1 MRNMTSG
8 SIYRHLLAYAV
19 PLIFGNFLQLTYNAV
34 DSIVVSK
41 GAGVAALS
49 AVSVSNPVSVL
60 LIQSVSGL
68 GIGASVY
75 MSKYYGAGD
84 TEKLKRSLSTTLIF
98 GTLAGLLVMLLGVM
112 LSHPILGL
120 MNTPAAIMTDAL
132 TYLRLLFIGNFFTF
146 QYNIMS
152 SALRAVGD
160 SKTPVTFV
168 GISSLL
174 NAVLD
179 CIFIFLFHWGVFG
192 AALATIIAE
201 ALSAVLCFVYV
212 YRYIPALRLRR
223 EELIMDHELLKK
235 ILSSGLITALQQS
248 CQPIG
253 KLLVQSVIN
262 VQGIDVIAAFNAGCK
277 IEDYGRIPAQ
287 TISHGMMTCAAQN
300 RGAGDRRRVKETLW
314 KGILI
319 GLIYYPI
326 ICILILLFRHPLIQL
341 FAPDTG
347 AEEMI
352 RLGVAYLSV
361 KAFTIVFPC
370 VTNAMQGFMRG
381 MGNMSITLVSTILQI
396 AVRTVFVY
404 ILVPRIGITGE
415 AYACAIGWT
424 VMILFEYSYY
434 FIFRKRLY
442 AKIQNRKM

>member
-1 MRNMTSG
+1 MTSG
-8 SIYRHLLAYAV
+8 SIYRHLLAYAI

-34 DSIVVSK
+34 DSILVSK

-60 LIQSVSGL
+60 LVQSISGL

-75 MSKYYGAGD
+75 MSKFYGAGEG
-84 TEKLKRSLSTTLIF
+84 EKLKRSLSTTLLF
-98 GTLAGLLVMLLGVM
+98 GTIAGGITTLLGI
-112 LSHPILGL
+112 LLAAPILEA
-120 MNTPAAIMTDAL
+120 MHTPLDIMHDSAV
-132 TYLRLLFIGNFFTF
+132 YLRLLFLGNFFTF

-168 GISSLL
+168 GISSVL
-174 NAVLD
+174 NACLD
-179 CIFIFLFHWGVFG
+179 WVFIFLFHWGVFG
-192 AALATIIAE
+192 AALATVIAE
-201 ALSAVLCFVYV
+201 ALSAVLCYIYV
-212 YRYIPALRLRR
+212 YRHIPALALRR
-223 EELIMDHELLKK
+223 DELILDHRLLRS

-287 TISHGMMTCAAQN
+287 TISHGMMTCTAQN
-300 RGAGDRRRVKETLW
+300 RGAGDRKRVKETLW

-326 ICILILLFRHPLIQL
+326 ICTLILLFRHPLIQL
-341 FAPDTG
+341 FAPNSG
-347 AEEMI
+347 GEEMV
-352 RLGVAYLSV
+352 RLGVSYLSI
-361 KAFTIVFPC
+361 KAFTIIFPC

-381 MGNMSITLVSTILQI
+381 MGNMTITLISTILQI
-396 AVRTVFVY
+396 SIRTLFVY
-404 ILVPRIGITGE
+404 ILVPKIGITGE

-434 FIFRKRLY
+434 FLCRKKLY
-442 AKIQNRKM
+442 AAMQ

>member
-8 SIYRHLLAYAV
+8 SIYRHLLAYAI

-34 DSIVVSK
+34 DSILISK
-41 GAGVAALS
+41 GAGVATLS

-60 LIQSVSGL
+60 LVQSISGL

-75 MSKYYGAGD
+75 MSRFYGAGEG
-84 TEKLKRSLSTTLIF
+84 EKLKRSLSTTILF
-98 GTLAGLLVMLLGVM
+98 GTIAGGITTLLGI
-112 LSHPILGL
+112 LLAAPILQA
-120 MNTPAAIMTDAL
+120 MHTPLDIMHDSSV
-132 TYLRLLFIGNFFTF
+132 YLRLLFLGNFFTF

-168 GISSLL
+168 GISSVL
-174 NAVLD
+174 NAFLD
-179 CIFIFLFHWGVFG
+179 WVFIFLFHWGVFG
-192 AALATIIAE
+192 AALATVIAE
-201 ALSAVLCFVYV
+201 ALSAVLCYIYV
-212 YRYIPALRLRR
+212 YRHIPALALRR
-223 EELIMDHELLKK
+223 DELILDHKLLRS
-235 ILSSGLITALQQS
+235 ILSGGLITALQQS

-300 RGAGDRRRVKETLW
+300 RGAGDRKRVKETLW

-326 ICILILLFRHPLIQL
+326 ICALILLFRHPLIQL
-341 FAPDTG
+341 FAPTSG
-347 AEEMI
+347 GEEMV
-352 RLGVAYLSV
+352 RLGVSYLSI
-361 KAFTIVFPC
+361 KAFTIIFPC

-381 MGNMSITLVSTILQI
+381 MGNMTITLISTILQI
-396 AVRTVFVY
+396 SIRTIFVY
-404 ILVPRIGITGE
+404 ILVPKIGITGE

-424 VMILFEYSYY
+424 AMILFEYSYY
-434 FIFRKRLY
+434 FLCRKKLY
-442 AKIQNRKM
+442 AAMG

>member
-8 SIYRHLLAYAV
+8 SIYRHLLAYAI

-34 DSIVVSK
+34 DSILVSK

-60 LIQSVSGL
+60 LVQSISGL

-75 MSKYYGAGD
+75 MSKFYGAGEG
-84 TEKLKRSLSTTLIF
+84 EKLKRSLSTTILF
-98 GTLAGLLVMLLGVM
+98 GTIAGSITTLLGI
-112 LSHPILGL
+112 LLATPILHA
-120 MNTPAAIMTDAL
+120 MHTPLDIMHDSSV
-132 TYLRLLFIGNFFTF
+132 YLRLLFLGNFFTF

-168 GISSLL
+168 GISSVL
-174 NAVLD
+174 NACLD
-179 CIFIFLFHWGVFG
+179 WIFIFLFHWGVFG
-192 AALATIIAE
+192 AALATVIAE
-201 ALSAVLCFVYV
+201 ALSAVLCYIYV
-212 YRYIPALRLRR
+212 YRHIPALALRR
-223 EELIMDHELLKK
+223 DELILDHKLLRS

-300 RGAGDRRRVKETLW
+300 RGAGDRKRVKETLW

-326 ICILILLFRHPLIQL
+326 ICALILLFRHPLIQL
-341 FAPDTG
+341 FAPTSG
-347 AEEMI
+347 GEEMV
-352 RLGVAYLSV
+352 RLGVSYLSI
-361 KAFTIVFPC
+361 KAFTIIFPC

-381 MGNMSITLVSTILQI
+381 MGNMTITLISTILQI
-396 AVRTVFVY
+396 SVRTIFVY
-404 ILVPRIGITGE
+404 ILVPKIGITGE

-424 VMILFEYSYY
+424 AMILFEYSYY
-434 FIFRKRLY
+434 FLCRKKLY
-442 AKIQNRKM
+442 AAMQ

>member
-8 SIYRHLLAYAV
+8 SIYRHLLAYAI

-84 TEKLKRSLSTTLIF
+84 LEKLKRSLSTTLIF
-98 GTLAGLLVMLLGVM
+98 GTIAGFLVMLLGVV
-112 LSHPILGL
+112 LSHPILQM
-120 MNTPAAIMTDAL
+120 MNTPASIMTDSL
-132 TYLRLLFIGNFFTF
+132 IYLRLLFIGNFFTF

-168 GISSLL
+168 GISSVL
-174 NAVLD
+174 NAALD
-179 CIFIFLFHWGVFG
+179 CLFIFVFHWGVFG
-192 AALATIIAE
+192 AALATILAE
-201 ALSAVLCFVYV
+201 AFSAILCYIYV
-212 YRYIPALRLRR
+212 YRHIPALKLGLH
-223 EELIMDHELLKK
+223 ELILDRVLLKK

-300 RGAGDRRRVKETLW
+300 RGARDRGRVKETLW

-326 ICILILLFRHPLIQL
+326 ICILILLLRRPLIQL

-347 AEEMI
+347 GEEMI
-352 RLGVAYLSV
+352 RLGVSYLSV
-361 KAFTIVFPC
+361 KAVTIIYPC

-381 MGNMSITLVSTILQI
+381 MGNMTITLISTIIQI
-396 AVRTVFVY
+396 TIRTIFVY

-424 VMILFEYSYY
+424 CMFLFEYSYY
-434 FIFRKRLY
+434 FLHRKKMY
-442 AKIQNRKM
+442 AAIG

>member
-8 SIYRHLLAYAV
+8 SIYRHLLAYAI

-34 DSIVVSK
+34 DSILVSK

-60 LIQSVSGL
+60 LVQSISGI

-75 MSKYYGAGD
+75 MSRFYGAGEG
-84 TEKLKRSLSTTLIF
+84 EKLKRSLSTTILF
-98 GTLAGLLVMLLGVM
+98 GTIAGGITTLLGI
-112 LSHPILGL
+112 LLAAPILQA
-120 MNTPAAIMTDAL
+120 MHTPLDIMHDSSV
-132 TYLRLLFIGNFFTF
+132 YLRLLFLGNFFTF

-168 GISSLL
+168 GISSVL
-174 NAVLD
+174 NAFLD
-179 CIFIFLFHWGVFG
+179 WVFIFLFHWGVFG
-192 AALATIIAE
+192 AALATVIAE
-201 ALSAVLCFVYV
+201 ALSAVLCYIYV
-212 YRYIPALRLRR
+212 YRHIPALALRR
-223 EELIMDHELLKK
+223 DEMILDRKLLRS

-300 RGAGDRRRVKETLW
+300 RGAGDRKRVKETLW

-326 ICILILLFRHPLIQL
+326 ICALILLFRHPLIQL
-341 FAPDTG
+341 FAPTSG
-347 AEEMI
+347 GQEMV
-352 RLGVAYLSV
+352 RLGVSYLSI
-361 KAFTIVFPC
+361 KAFTIIFPC

-381 MGNMSITLVSTILQI
+381 MGNMTITLISTILQI
-396 AVRTVFVY
+396 SIRTLFVY
-404 ILVPRIGITGE
+404 ILVPKIGITGE

-424 VMILFEYSYY
+424 AMILFEYSYY
-434 FIFRKRLY
+434 FLCRKKLY
-442 AKIQNRKM
+442 AAMG

>member
-8 SIYRHLLAYAV
+8 SIYRHLLAYAI

-84 TEKLKRSLSTTLIF
+84 IEKLKRSLSTTLIF
-98 GTLAGLLVMLLGVM
+98 GTIAGFLVMLLGVV
-112 LSHPILGL
+112 LSHPILQM
-120 MNTPAAIMTDAL
+120 MNTPASIMTDSL
-132 TYLRLLFIGNFFTF
+132 IYLRLLFIGNFFTF

-168 GISSLL
+168 GISSVL
-174 NAVLD
+174 NAALD
-179 CIFIFLFHWGVFG
+179 CLFIFVFHWGVFG
-192 AALATIIAE
+192 AALATILAE
-201 ALSAVLCFVYV
+201 AFSAILCYIYV
-212 YRYIPALRLRR
+212 YRHIPALKLGLH
-223 EELIMDHELLKK
+223 ELILDRVLLKK

-300 RGAGDRRRVKETLW
+300 RGARDRGRVKETLW

-326 ICILILLFRHPLIQL
+326 ICILILLLRRPLIQL

-347 AEEMI
+347 GEEMI
-352 RLGVAYLSV
+352 RLGISYLSV
-361 KAFTIVFPC
+361 KAVTIIYPC

-381 MGNMSITLVSTILQI
+381 MGNMTITLISTIIQI
-396 AVRTVFVY
+396 TIRTIFVY

-424 VMILFEYSYY
+424 CMFLFEYSYY
-434 FIFRKRLY
+434 FLHRKKMY
-442 AKIQNRKM
+442 AAIG

>member
-1 MRNMTSG
+1 MTSG
-8 SIYRHLLAYAV
+8 SIYRHLLAYAI

-34 DSIVVSK
+34 DSILVSK

-60 LIQSVSGL
+60 LVQSISGL

-75 MSKYYGAGD
+75 MSKFYGAGEG
-84 TEKLKRSLSTTLIF
+84 EKLKRSLSTTILF
-98 GTLAGLLVMLLGVM
+98 GTIAGGITTLLGI
-112 LSHPILGL
+112 LLAAPILEA
-120 MNTPAAIMTDAL
+120 MHTPLDIMHDSSV
-132 TYLRLLFIGNFFTF
+132 YLRLLFLGNFFTF

-168 GISSLL
+168 GISSVL
-174 NAVLD
+174 NACLD
-179 CIFIFLFHWGVFG
+179 WVFIFLFHWGVFG
-192 AALATIIAE
+192 AALATVIAE
-201 ALSAVLCFVYV
+201 ALSAVLCYIYV
-212 YRYIPALRLRR
+212 YRHIPVLALRRD
-223 EELIMDHELLKK
+223 ELILDHRLLRS

-287 TISHGMMTCAAQN
+287 TISHGMMTCTAQN
-300 RGAGDRRRVKETLW
+300 RGAGDRKRVKETLW

-326 ICILILLFRHPLIQL
+326 ICTLILLFRHPLIQL
-341 FAPDTG
+341 FAPTSG
-347 AEEMI
+347 GEEMV
-352 RLGVAYLSV
+352 RLGVSYLSI
-361 KAFTIVFPC
+361 KAFTIIFPC

-381 MGNMSITLVSTILQI
+381 MGNMTITLISTILQI
-396 AVRTVFVY
+396 SIRTLFVY
-404 ILVPRIGITGE
+404 ILVPKIGITGE

-424 VMILFEYSYY
+424 AMILFEYSYY
-434 FIFRKRLY
+434 FLCRKKLY
-442 AKIQNRKM
+442 ATME

>member
-120 MNTPAAIMTDAL
+120 MNTPDAIMTDSL

-326 ICILILLFRHPLIQL
+326 ICILILLFRRPLIQL

-370 VTNAMQGFMRG
+370 ITNAMQGFMRG

-434 FIFRKRLY
+434 FIFRKKLY

>member
-8 SIYRHLLAYAV
+8 SIYRHLLAYAI

-34 DSIVVSK
+34 DSILVSK

-60 LIQSVSGL
+60 LVQSISGL

-75 MSKYYGAGD
+75 MSKFYGAGEG
-84 TEKLKRSLSTTLIF
+84 EKLKRSLSTTILF
-98 GTLAGLLVMLLGVM
+98 GTIAGGITTLLGI
-112 LSHPILGL
+112 LLAAPILEA
-120 MNTPAAIMTDAL
+120 MHTPLDIMHDSAV
-132 TYLRLLFIGNFFTF
+132 YLRLLFLGNFFTF

-168 GISSLL
+168 GISSVL
-174 NAVLD
+174 NACLD
-179 CIFIFLFHWGVFG
+179 WVFIFLFHWGVFG
-192 AALATIIAE
+192 AALATVIAE
-201 ALSAVLCFVYV
+201 ALSAVLCYIYV
-212 YRYIPALRLRR
+212 YRHIPALALRR
-223 EELIMDHELLKK
+223 DELILDHRLLRS

-300 RGAGDRRRVKETLW
+300 RGAGDRKRVKETLW

-326 ICILILLFRHPLIQL
+326 ICTLILLFRHPLIQL
-341 FAPDTG
+341 FAPNSG
-347 AEEMI
+347 GEEMV
-352 RLGVAYLSV
+352 RLGVSYLSI
-361 KAFTIVFPC
+361 KAFTIIFPC

-381 MGNMSITLVSTILQI
+381 MGNMTITLISTILQI
-396 AVRTVFVY
+396 SIRTLFVY
-404 ILVPRIGITGE
+404 ILVPKIGITGE

-434 FIFRKRLY
+434 FLCRKKLY
-442 AKIQNRKM
+442 AAMQ

>member
-8 SIYRHLLAYAV
+8 SIYRHLLAYAI

-34 DSIVVSK
+34 DSILVSK

-60 LIQSVSGL
+60 LVQSISGL

-75 MSKYYGAGD
+75 MSKFYGAG
-84 TEKLKRSLSTTLIF
+84 EGKKLKRSLSTTILF
-98 GTLAGLLVMLLGVM
+98 GTIAGGITTMLGILLAA
-112 LSHPILGL
+112 PILEA
-120 MNTPAAIMTDAL
+120 MHTPLDIMHDSAV
-132 TYLRLLFIGNFFTF
+132 YLRLLFLGNFFTF

-168 GISSLL
+168 GISSVL
-174 NAVLD
+174 NACLD
-179 CIFIFLFHWGVFG
+179 WVFIFLFHWGVFG
-192 AALATIIAE
+192 AALATVIAE
-201 ALSAVLCFVYV
+201 ALSAVLCYIYV
-212 YRYIPALRLRR
+212 YRHIPALALRR
-223 EELIMDHELLKK
+223 DELILDHRLLRS

-287 TISHGMMTCAAQN
+287 TISHGMMTCTAQN
-300 RGAGDRRRVKETLW
+300 RGAGDRKRVKETLW

-326 ICILILLFRHPLIQL
+326 ICTLILLFRHPLIQL
-341 FAPDTG
+341 FAPTSG
-347 AEEMI
+347 GEEMV
-352 RLGVAYLSV
+352 RLGVSYLSI
-361 KAFTIVFPC
+361 KAFTIIFPC

-381 MGNMSITLVSTILQI
+381 MGNMTITLISTILQI
-396 AVRTVFVY
+396 SIRTLFVY
-404 ILVPRIGITGE
+404 ILVPKIGITGE

-434 FIFRKRLY
+434 FLQRKKLY
-442 AKIQNRKM
+442 AAMQ

>member
-1 MRNMTSG
+1 MTSG
-8 SIYRHLLAYAV
+8 SIYRHLLTYAV

-34 DSIVVSK
+34 DSILVSK

-60 LIQSVSGL
+60 LVQSISGL

-75 MSKYYGAGD
+75 MSKFYGAGEG
-84 TEKLKRSLSTTLIF
+84 EKLKRSLSTTLLF
-98 GTLAGLLVMLLGVM
+98 GTIAGGITTLLGI
-112 LSHPILGL
+112 LLAAPILEA
-120 MNTPAAIMTDAL
+120 MHTPLDIMHDSAV
-132 TYLRLLFIGNFFTF
+132 YLRLLFLGNFFTF

-168 GISSLL
+168 GISSVL
-174 NAVLD
+174 NACLD
-179 CIFIFLFHWGVFG
+179 WVFIFLFHWGVFG
-192 AALATIIAE
+192 AALATVIAE
-201 ALSAVLCFVYV
+201 ALSAVLCYIYV
-212 YRYIPALRLRR
+212 YRHIPALALRR
-223 EELIMDHELLKK
+223 DELILDHRLLRS

-300 RGAGDRRRVKETLW
+300 RGAGDRKRVKETLW

-326 ICILILLFRHPLIQL
+326 ICTLILLFRHPLIQL
-341 FAPDTG
+341 FAPTSG
-347 AEEMI
+347 GEEMV
-352 RLGVAYLSV
+352 RLGVSYLSI
-361 KAFTIVFPC
+361 KAFTIIFPC

-381 MGNMSITLVSTILQI
+381 MSNMTITLISTILQI
-396 AVRTVFVY
+396 SIRTLFVY
-404 ILVPRIGITGE
+404 ILVPKIGITGE

-424 VMILFEYSYY
+424 AMILFEYSYY
-434 FIFRKRLY
+434 FLQRKKLY
-442 AKIQNRKM
+442 AAMQ

>member
-8 SIYRHLLAYAV
+8 SIYRHLLAYAI

-60 LIQSVSGL
+60 LIQSVSGI

-84 TEKLKRSLSTTLIF
+84 IEKLKRSLSTTLIF
-98 GTLAGLLVMLLGVM
+98 GTIAGFLVMLLGV
-112 LSHPILGL
+112 LFSHPILQM
-120 MNTPAAIMTDAL
+120 MNTPASIMTDSL
-132 TYLRLLFIGNFFTF
+132 IYLRLLFIGNFFTF

-168 GISSLL
+168 GISSVL
-174 NAVLD
+174 NAALD
-179 CIFIFLFHWGVFG
+179 CLFIFVFHWGVFG

-201 ALSAVLCFVYV
+201 AFSAILCYIYV
-212 YRYIPALRLRR
+212 YRHIPALKLGLH
-223 EELIMDHELLKK
+223 ELILDRVLLKK

-300 RGAGDRRRVKETLW
+300 RGAKDRGRVKETLW

-326 ICILILLFRHPLIQL
+326 ICILILLLRRPLIQL

-347 AEEMI
+347 GEEMI
-352 RLGVAYLSV
+352 RLGVSYLSV
-361 KAFTIVFPC
+361 KAVTIIYPC

-381 MGNMSITLVSTILQI
+381 MGNMTITLISTIIQI
-396 AVRTVFVY
+396 TIRTIFVY

-424 VMILFEYSYY
+424 CMLLFEYSYY
-434 FIFRKRLY
+434 FLHRKKMY
-442 AKIQNRKM
+442 AAIE

>member
-8 SIYRHLLAYAV
+8 SIYRHLLAYAI

-84 TEKLKRSLSTTLIF
+84 IEKLKRSLSTTLIF
-98 GTLAGLLVMLLGVM
+98 GTIAGFLVMLLGVV
-112 LSHPILGL
+112 LSHPILQM
-120 MNTPAAIMTDAL
+120 MNTPASIMTDSL
-132 TYLRLLFIGNFFTF
+132 IYLRLLFIGNFFTF

-168 GISSLL
+168 GISSVL
-174 NAVLD
+174 NAALD
-179 CIFIFLFHWGVFG
+179 CLFIFVFHWGVFG
-192 AALATIIAE
+192 AALATILAE
-201 ALSAVLCFVYV
+201 AFSAILCYIYV
-212 YRYIPALRLRR
+212 YRHIPALKLGLH
-223 EELIMDHELLKK
+223 ELILDRVLLKK

-300 RGAGDRRRVKETLW
+300 RGARDRGRVKETLW

-326 ICILILLFRHPLIQL
+326 ICILILLLRRPLIQL

-347 AEEMI
+347 GEEMI
-352 RLGVAYLSV
+352 RLGVSYLSV
-361 KAFTIVFPC
+361 KAVTIIYPC

-381 MGNMSITLVSTILQI
+381 MGNMTITLISTIIQI
-396 AVRTVFVY
+396 TIRTIFVY

-424 VMILFEYSYY
+424 CMFLFEYSYY
-434 FIFRKRLY
+434 FLHRKKMY
-442 AKIQNRKM
+442 AAIG

>member
-8 SIYRHLLAYAV
+8 SIYRHLLAYAI

-34 DSIVVSK
+34 DSILVSK

-60 LIQSVSGL
+60 LVQSISGI

-75 MSKYYGAGD
+75 MSRFYGAGEG
-84 TEKLKRSLSTTLIF
+84 EKLKRSLSTTILF
-98 GTLAGLLVMLLGVM
+98 GTIAGGITTLLGI
-112 LSHPILGL
+112 LLAAPILQA
-120 MNTPAAIMTDAL
+120 MHTPLDIMHDSSV
-132 TYLRLLFIGNFFTF
+132 YLRLLFLGNFFTF

-168 GISSLL
+168 GISSVL
-174 NAVLD
+174 NAFLD
-179 CIFIFLFHWGVFG
+179 WVFIFLFHWGVFG
-192 AALATIIAE
+192 AALATVIAE
-201 ALSAVLCFVYV
+201 ALSAVLCYIYV
-212 YRYIPALRLRR
+212 YRHIPALALRR
-223 EELIMDHELLKK
+223 DEMILDRKLLRS

-300 RGAGDRRRVKETLW
+300 RGAGDRKRVKETLW

-326 ICILILLFRHPLIQL
+326 ICALILLFRHPLIQL
-341 FAPDTG
+341 FAPTSG
-347 AEEMI
+347 GEEMV
-352 RLGVAYLSV
+352 RLGVSYLSI
-361 KAFTIVFPC
+361 KAFTIIFPC

-381 MGNMSITLVSTILQI
+381 MGNMTITLISTILQI
-396 AVRTVFVY
+396 SIRTLFVY
-404 ILVPRIGITGE
+404 ILVPKIGITGE

-424 VMILFEYSYY
+424 AMILFEYSYY
-434 FIFRKRLY
+434 FFQRKKLY
-442 AKIQNRKM
+442 ATIQ

>member
-98 GTLAGLLVMLLGVM
+98 GTLAGFLVMLLGVM
-112 LSHPILGL
+112 LSRPILGL
-120 MNTPAAIMTDAL
+120 MNTPAAIMTDSL

-168 GISSLL
+168 GISSVL

-212 YRYIPALRLRR
+212 HRHIPALRLRR

-326 ICILILLFRHPLIQL
+326 ICILILLFRRPLIQL

-370 VTNAMQGFMRG
+370 LTNAMQGFMRG

-424 VMILFEYSYY
+424 CMILFEYSYY

-442 AKIQNRKM
+442 AAVSPRPV

>member
-8 SIYRHLLAYAV
+8 SIYRHLLAYAI

-34 DSIVVSK
+34 DSILISK

-60 LIQSVSGL
+60 LVQSISGL

-75 MSKYYGAGD
+75 MSKFYGAGEG
-84 TEKLKRSLSTTLIF
+84 EKLKRSLSTTILF
-98 GTLAGLLVMLLGVM
+98 GTIAGGITTLLGI
-112 LSHPILGL
+112 LLAAPILEA
-120 MNTPAAIMTDAL
+120 MHTPLDIMHDSAV
-132 TYLRLLFIGNFFTF
+132 YLRLLFLGNFFTF

-168 GISSLL
+168 GISSVL
-174 NAVLD
+174 NAFLD
-179 CIFIFLFHWGVFG
+179 WVFIFLFHWGVFG
-192 AALATIIAE
+192 AALATVIAE
-201 ALSAVLCFVYV
+201 ALSAVLCYIYV
-212 YRYIPALRLRR
+212 YRHIPALALRR
-223 EELIMDHELLKK
+223 DEMILDRKLLRS
-235 ILSSGLITALQQS
+235 ILSGGLITALQQS

-300 RGAGDRRRVKETLW
+300 RGADDRKRVKETLW

-326 ICILILLFRHPLIQL
+326 ICALILLFRHPLIQL
-341 FAPDTG
+341 FAPTSG
-347 AEEMI
+347 GEEMV
-352 RLGVAYLSV
+352 RLGVSYLSI
-361 KAFTIVFPC
+361 KAFTIIFPC

-381 MGNMSITLVSTILQI
+381 MGNMTITLISTILQI
-396 AVRTVFVY
+396 SIRTLFVY
-404 ILVPRIGITGE
+404 ILVPKIGITGE

-424 VMILFEYSYY
+424 AMILFEYSYY
-434 FIFRKRLY
+434 FLCRKKLY
-442 AKIQNRKM
+442 AAMG

>member
-34 DSIVVSK
+34 DSILVSK

-60 LIQSVSGL
+60 LVQSISGL

-75 MSKYYGAGD
+75 MSKFYGAGEG
-84 TEKLKRSLSTTLIF
+84 EKLKRSLSTTLLF
-98 GTLAGLLVMLLGVM
+98 GTIAGGITTLLGI
-112 LSHPILGL
+112 LLAAPILEA
-120 MNTPAAIMTDAL
+120 MHTPLDIMHDSAV
-132 TYLRLLFIGNFFTF
+132 YLRLLFLGNFFTF

-168 GISSLL
+168 GISSVL
-174 NAVLD
+174 NACLD
-179 CIFIFLFHWGVFG
+179 WVFIFLFHWGVFG
-192 AALATIIAE
+192 AALATVIAE
-201 ALSAVLCFVYV
+201 ALSAVLCYIYV
-212 YRYIPALRLRR
+212 YQHIPALALRR
-223 EELIMDHELLKK
+223 DELILDHRLLRS

-300 RGAGDRRRVKETLW
+300 RGAGDRKRVKETLW

-326 ICILILLFRHPLIQL
+326 ICTLILLFRHPLIQL
-341 FAPDTG
+341 FAPTSG
-347 AEEMI
+347 GEEMV
-352 RLGVAYLSV
+352 RLGVSYLSI
-361 KAFTIVFPC
+361 KAFTIIFPC

-381 MGNMSITLVSTILQI
+381 MGNMTITLISTILQI
-396 AVRTVFVY
+396 SIRTLFVY
-404 ILVPRIGITGE
+404 ILVPKIGITGE

-424 VMILFEYSYY
+424 AMILFEYSYY
-434 FIFRKRLY
+434 FLQRKKLY
-442 AKIQNRKM
+442 AAMQ

>member
-8 SIYRHLLAYAV
+8 SIYRHLLAYAI

-34 DSIVVSK
+34 DSILISK

-60 LIQSVSGL
+60 LVQSISGL

-75 MSKYYGAGD
+75 MSRFYGAGEG
-84 TEKLKRSLSTTLIF
+84 EKLKRSLSTTILF
-98 GTLAGLLVMLLGVM
+98 GTIAGGITTLLGI
-112 LSHPILGL
+112 LLAAPILQA
-120 MNTPAAIMTDAL
+120 MHTPLDIMHDSSV
-132 TYLRLLFIGNFFTF
+132 YLRLLFLGNFFTF

-168 GISSLL
+168 GISSVL
-174 NAVLD
+174 NAFLD
-179 CIFIFLFHWGVFG
+179 WVFIFLFHWGVFG
-192 AALATIIAE
+192 AALATVIAE
-201 ALSAVLCFVYV
+201 ALSAVLCYIYV
-212 YRYIPALRLRR
+212 YRHIPALALRR
-223 EELIMDHELLKK
+223 DEMILDRKLLRS
-235 ILSSGLITALQQS
+235 ILSGGLITALQQS

-300 RGAGDRRRVKETLW
+300 RGAGNRKRVKETLW

-326 ICILILLFRHPLIQL
+326 ICALILLFRHPLIQL
-341 FAPDTG
+341 FAPTSG
-347 AEEMI
+347 GEEMV
-352 RLGVAYLSV
+352 RLGVSYLSI
-361 KAFTIVFPC
+361 KAFTIIFPC

-381 MGNMSITLVSTILQI
+381 MGNMTITLISTILQI
-396 AVRTVFVY
+396 SIRTLFVY
-404 ILVPRIGITGE
+404 ILVPKIGITGE

-424 VMILFEYSYY
+424 AMILFEYSYY
-434 FIFRKRLY
+434 FLCRKKLY
-442 AKIQNRKM
+442 AAMG

>member
-1 MRNMTSG
+1 MRNMTNG
-8 SIYRHLLAYAV
+8 SIYRHLLAYAI

-84 TEKLKRSLSTTLIF
+84 IEKLKRSLSTTLIF
-98 GTLAGLLVMLLGVM
+98 GTIAGFLVMLLGVV
-112 LSHPILGL
+112 LSHPILQM
-120 MNTPAAIMTDAL
+120 MNTPASIMTDSL
-132 TYLRLLFIGNFFTF
+132 IYLRLLFIGNFFTF

-168 GISSLL
+168 GISSVL
-174 NAVLD
+174 NAALD
-179 CIFIFLFHWGVFG
+179 CLFIFVFHWGVFG
-192 AALATIIAE
+192 AALATILAE
-201 ALSAVLCFVYV
+201 AFSAILCYIYV
-212 YRYIPALRLRR
+212 YRHIPALKLGLH
-223 EELIMDHELLKK
+223 ELILDRVLLKK

-300 RGAGDRRRVKETLW
+300 RGARDRGRVKETLW

-326 ICILILLFRHPLIQL
+326 ICILILLLRRPLIQL

-347 AEEMI
+347 GEEMI
-352 RLGVAYLSV
+352 RLGVSYLSV
-361 KAFTIVFPC
+361 KAVTIIYPC

-381 MGNMSITLVSTILQI
+381 MGNMTITLISTIIQI
-396 AVRTVFVY
+396 TIRTIFVY

-424 VMILFEYSYY
+424 CMFLFEYSYY
-434 FIFRKRLY
+434 FLHRKKMY
-442 AKIQNRKM
+442 AAIG

>member
-8 SIYRHLLAYAV
+8 SIYRHLLAYAI

-75 MSKYYGAGD
+75 MSKYYGAGEA
-84 TEKLKRSLSTTLIF
+84 EKLKRSLSTTLIF
-98 GTLAGLLVMLLGVM
+98 GTIAGAAVMLLGVL
-112 LSHPILGL
+112 LSQPILRM
-120 MNTPAAIMTDAL
+120 MNTPDSILEDSL
-132 TYLRLLFIGNFFTF
+132 VYLRLLFIGNFFTF

-168 GISSLL
+168 GISSVL
-174 NAVLD
+174 NAALD
-179 CIFIFLFHWGVFG
+179 CLFIFVFHWGVFG
-192 AALATIIAE
+192 AAFATIIAE
-201 ALSAVLCFVYV
+201 AFSAILCYVYV
-212 YRYIPALRLRR
+212 YRHIPALKLGRN
-223 EELIMDHELLKK
+223 EMIMDKILLKK

-300 RGAGDRRRVKETLW
+300 RGAKDRRRVKETLW

-326 ICILILLFRHPLIQL
+326 ICVLILLLRYPLIRL
-341 FAPDTG
+341 FAPGTG
-347 AEEMI
+347 GEEMI
-352 RLGVAYLSV
+352 RLGVSYLSV
-361 KAFTIVFPC
+361 KAFTIIYPC

-381 MGNMSITLVSTILQI
+381 MGNMTITLISTIIQI
-396 AVRTVFVY
+396 TVRTIFVY
-404 ILVPRIGITGE
+404 ILVPKIGITGE

-424 VMILFEYSYY
+424 CMLLFEYSYY
-434 FIFRKRLY
+434 FLHRKKMY
-442 AKIQNRKM
+442 AAIG

>member
-1 MRNMTSG
+1 MRNMTNG
-8 SIYRHLLAYAV
+8 SIYRHLLAYAI

-84 TEKLKRSLSTTLIF
+84 IEKLKRSLSTTLIF
-98 GTLAGLLVMLLGVM
+98 GTIAGFLVMLLGVV
-112 LSHPILGL
+112 LSHPVLQM
-120 MNTPAAIMTDAL
+120 MNTPASIMTDSL
-132 TYLRLLFIGNFFTF
+132 IYLRLLFIGNFFTF

-168 GISSLL
+168 GISSVL
-174 NAVLD
+174 NAALD
-179 CIFIFLFHWGVFG
+179 CLFIFVFHWGVFG
-192 AALATIIAE
+192 AALATILAE
-201 ALSAVLCFVYV
+201 AFSAILCYIYV
-212 YRYIPALRLRR
+212 YRHIPALKLGLH
-223 EELIMDHELLKK
+223 ELILDRVLLKK

-300 RGAGDRRRVKETLW
+300 RGARDRGRVKETLW

-326 ICILILLFRHPLIQL
+326 ICILILLLRRPLIQL

-347 AEEMI
+347 GEEMI
-352 RLGVAYLSV
+352 RLGVSYLSV
-361 KAFTIVFPC
+361 KAVTIIYPC

-381 MGNMSITLVSTILQI
+381 MGNMTITLISTIIQI
-396 AVRTVFVY
+396 TIRTIFVY

-424 VMILFEYSYY
+424 CMFLFEYSYY
-434 FIFRKRLY
+434 FLHRKKMY
-442 AKIQNRKM
+442 AAIG

>member
-8 SIYRHLLAYAV
+8 SIYRHLLAYAI

-60 LIQSVSGL
+60 LIQSVSGI

-75 MSKYYGAGD
+75 MSKYYGAGEG
-84 TEKLKRSLSTTLIF
+84 EKLKRSLSTTLIF
-98 GTLAGLLVMLLGVM
+98 GTIAAFLVMLLGVM
-112 LSHPILGL
+112 LSHPILRL
-120 MNTPAAIMTDAL
+120 MNTPSAIMADSL

-168 GISSLL
+168 GISSVL

-179 CIFIFLFHWGVFG
+179 CLFIFGFHWGVFG

-212 YRYIPALRLRR
+212 YRHIPALQLRR
-223 EELIMDHELLKK
+223 NEMILDHELLRK

-248 CQPIG
+248 CQPVG

-300 RGAGDRRRVKETLW
+300 RGAGDRRRVRETLW

-319 GLIYYPI
+319 GLIYYPL
-326 ICILILLFRHPLIQL
+326 ICILILLFRRPLIQL
-341 FAPDTG
+341 FAPNTG
-347 AEEMI
+347 GEEMI
-352 RLGVAYLSV
+352 RLGVSYLSV

-370 VTNAMQGFMRG
+370 LTNAMQGFMRG
-381 MGNMSITLVSTILQI
+381 MGNMSITLISTILQI
-396 AVRTVFVY
+396 AVRTIFVY

-424 VMILFEYSYY
+424 IMILFEYGYY
-434 FIFRKRLY
+434 FIYRQKLY
-442 AKIQNRKM
+442 AKIA

>member
-8 SIYRHLLAYAV
+8 SIYRHLLTYAI

-34 DSIVVSK
+34 DSILVSK

-60 LIQSVSGL
+60 LVQSISGL

-75 MSKYYGAGD
+75 MSKFYGAGEG
-84 TEKLKRSLSTTLIF
+84 EKLKRSLSTTLLF
-98 GTLAGLLVMLLGVM
+98 GTIAGGITTLLGI
-112 LSHPILGL
+112 LLAAPILEA
-120 MNTPAAIMTDAL
+120 MHTPLDIMHDSAV
-132 TYLRLLFIGNFFTF
+132 YLRLLFLGNFFTF

-168 GISSLL
+168 GISSVL
-174 NAVLD
+174 NACLD
-179 CIFIFLFHWGVFG
+179 WVFIFLFHWGVFG
-192 AALATIIAE
+192 AALATVIAE
-201 ALSAVLCFVYV
+201 ALSAVLCYIYV
-212 YRYIPALRLRR
+212 YRHIPALALRR
-223 EELIMDHELLKK
+223 DELILDHRLLRS

-300 RGAGDRRRVKETLW
+300 RGAGDRKRVKETLW

-326 ICILILLFRHPLIQL
+326 ICTLILLFRHPLIQL
-341 FAPDTG
+341 FAPNSG
-347 AEEMI
+347 GEEMV
-352 RLGVAYLSV
+352 RLGVSYLSI
-361 KAFTIVFPC
+361 KAFTIIFPC

-381 MGNMSITLVSTILQI
+381 MGNMTITLISTILQI
-396 AVRTVFVY
+396 SIRTLFVY
-404 ILVPRIGITGE
+404 ILVPKIGITGE

-434 FIFRKRLY
+434 FLQRKKLY
-442 AKIQNRKM
+442 AAMQ

>member
-120 MNTPAAIMTDAL
+120 MNTPDAIMTDSL

-326 ICILILLFRHPLIQL
+326 ICILILLFRRPLIQL

-370 VTNAMQGFMRG
+370 ITNAMQGFMRG

>member
-1 MRNMTSG
+1 MTSG
-8 SIYRHLLAYAV
+8 SIYRHLLAYAI

-34 DSIVVSK
+34 DSILVSK

-60 LIQSVSGL
+60 LVQSISGL

-75 MSKYYGAGD
+75 MSRFYGAGEG
-84 TEKLKRSLSTTLIF
+84 EKLKRSLSTTILF
-98 GTLAGLLVMLLGVM
+98 GTIAGGVTTLLGI
-112 LSHPILGL
+112 LLAAPILKA
-120 MNTPAAIMTDAL
+120 MHTPLDIMHDSAV
-132 TYLRLLFIGNFFTF
+132 YLRLLFLGNFFTF

-168 GISSLL
+168 GISSVL
-174 NAVLD
+174 NACLD
-179 CIFIFLFHWGVFG
+179 WVFIFLFHWGVFG
-192 AALATIIAE
+192 AALATVIAE
-201 ALSAVLCFVYV
+201 ALSAVLCYIYV
-212 YRYIPALRLRR
+212 YRHIPALALRR
-223 EELIMDHELLKK
+223 DELILDHKLLRS

-300 RGAGDRRRVKETLW
+300 RGAGDRKRVKETLW

-326 ICILILLFRHPLIQL
+326 ICALILLFRHPLIQL
-341 FAPDTG
+341 FAPTSG
-347 AEEMI
+347 GEEMV
-352 RLGVAYLSV
+352 RLGVSYLSI
-361 KAFTIVFPC
+361 KAFTIIFPC

-381 MGNMSITLVSTILQI
+381 MGNMTITLISTILQI
-396 AVRTVFVY
+396 SVRTVFVY
-404 ILVPRIGITGE
+404 ILVPKIGITGE

-424 VMILFEYSYY
+424 AMILFEYSYY
-434 FIFRKRLY
+434 FLPRKKLS
-442 AKIQNRKM
+442 AAMQ

>member
-8 SIYRHLLAYAV
+8 SIYRHLLAYAI

-120 MNTPAAIMTDAL
+120 MNTPAAIMTDSL

-300 RGAGDRRRVKETLW
+300 RGAGDRRRVRETLW

-326 ICILILLFRHPLIQL
+326 ICILILLFRRPLIQL

>member
-1 MRNMTSG
+1 MTSG
-8 SIYRHLLAYAV
+8 SIYRHLLAYAI

-34 DSIVVSK
+34 DSILVSK

-60 LIQSVSGL
+60 LVQSISGL

-75 MSKYYGAGD
+75 MSKFYGAG
-84 TEKLKRSLSTTLIF
+84 EGKKLKRSLSTTILF
-98 GTLAGLLVMLLGVM
+98 GTIAGGITTMLGILLAA
-112 LSHPILGL
+112 PILEA
-120 MNTPAAIMTDAL
+120 MHTPLDIMHDSAV
-132 TYLRLLFIGNFFTF
+132 YLRLLFLGNFFTF

-168 GISSLL
+168 GISSVL
-174 NAVLD
+174 NACLD
-179 CIFIFLFHWGVFG
+179 WVFIFLFHWGVFG
-192 AALATIIAE
+192 AALATVIAE
-201 ALSAVLCFVYV
+201 ALSAVLCYIYV
-212 YRYIPALRLRR
+212 YRHIPALALRR
-223 EELIMDHELLKK
+223 DELILDHRLLRS

-287 TISHGMMTCAAQN
+287 TISHGMMTCTAQN
-300 RGAGDRRRVKETLW
+300 RGAGDRKRVKETLW

-326 ICILILLFRHPLIQL
+326 ICTLILLFRHPLIQL
-341 FAPDTG
+341 FAPTSG
-347 AEEMI
+347 GEEMV
-352 RLGVAYLSV
+352 RLGVSYLSI
-361 KAFTIVFPC
+361 KAFTIIFPC

-381 MGNMSITLVSTILQI
+381 MGNMTITLISTILQI
-396 AVRTVFVY
+396 SIRTLFVY
-404 ILVPRIGITGE
+404 ILVPKIGITGE

-434 FIFRKRLY
+434 FLQRKKLY
-442 AKIQNRKM
+442 AAMQ

>member
-120 MNTPAAIMTDAL
+120 MNTPAAIMTDSL

-326 ICILILLFRHPLIQL
+326 ICILILLFRRPLIQL

>member
-1 MRNMTSG
+1 MTSG
-8 SIYRHLLAYAV
+8 SIYRHLLAYAI

-34 DSIVVSK
+34 DSILVSK

-60 LIQSVSGL
+60 LVQSISGL

-75 MSKYYGAGD
+75 MSKFYGAGEG
-84 TEKLKRSLSTTLIF
+84 EKLKRSLSTTILF
-98 GTLAGLLVMLLGVM
+98 GTIAGGIPPLLGIP
-112 LSHPILGL
+112 LAAPILEA
-120 MNTPAAIMTDAL
+120 MHTPLDIMHDSAV
-132 TYLRLLFIGNFFTF
+132 YLRLLFLGNFFTF

-168 GISSLL
+168 GISSVL
-174 NAVLD
+174 NACLD
-179 CIFIFLFHWGVFG
+179 WVFIFLFHWGVFG
-192 AALATIIAE
+192 AALATVIAE
-201 ALSAVLCFVYV
+201 ALSAVLCYIYV
-212 YRYIPALRLRR
+212 YRHIPSLALRRD
-223 EELIMDHELLKK
+223 ELILDHRLLRS

-300 RGAGDRRRVKETLW
+300 RGAGDRKRVKETLW

-326 ICILILLFRHPLIQL
+326 ICALILLFRHPLIQL
-341 FAPDTG
+341 FAPTSG
-347 AEEMI
+347 GEEMV
-352 RLGVAYLSV
+352 RLGVSYLSI
-361 KAFTIVFPC
+361 KAFTIIFPC

-381 MGNMSITLVSTILQI
+381 MGNMTITLMSTILQI
-396 AVRTVFVY
+396 SIRTLFVY
-404 ILVPRIGITGE
+404 ILVPKIGITGE

-434 FIFRKRLY
+434 FLCRKKLY
-442 AKIQNRKM
+442 AAMQ

>member
-1 MRNMTSG
+1 MTSG
-8 SIYRHLLAYAV
+8 SIYRHLLAYAI

-34 DSIVVSK
+34 DSILVSK

-60 LIQSVSGL
+60 LVQSISGL

-75 MSKYYGAGD
+75 MSKFYGAGEG
-84 TEKLKRSLSTTLIF
+84 EKLKRSLSTTILF
-98 GTLAGLLVMLLGVM
+98 GTIAGGITTLLGI
-112 LSHPILGL
+112 LLAAPILEA
-120 MNTPAAIMTDAL
+120 MHTPLDIMHDSAV
-132 TYLRLLFIGNFFTF
+132 YLRLLFLGNFFTF

-168 GISSLL
+168 GISSVL
-174 NAVLD
+174 NACLD
-179 CIFIFLFHWGVFG
+179 WVFIFLFHWGVFG
-192 AALATIIAE
+192 AALATVIAE
-201 ALSAVLCFVYV
+201 ALSAVLCYIYV
-212 YRYIPALRLRR
+212 YRHIPSLALRRD
-223 EELIMDHELLKK
+223 ELILDHRLLRS

-300 RGAGDRRRVKETLW
+300 RGAGDRKRVKETLW
-314 KGILI
+314 KGSLI

-326 ICILILLFRHPLIQL
+326 ICALILLFRHPLNQL
-341 FAPDTG
+341 FAPTSG
-347 AEEMI
+347 GEEMV
-352 RLGVAYLSV
+352 RLGVSYLSI
-361 KAFTIVFPC
+361 KAFTIIFPC

-381 MGNMSITLVSTILQI
+381 MGNMTITLMSTILQI
-396 AVRTVFVY
+396 SIRTLFVY
-404 ILVPRIGITGE
+404 ILVPKIGITGE

-434 FIFRKRLY
+434 FLCRKKLY
-442 AKIQNRKM
+442 AAMQ